1 MSRAWCS
8 AIAGGVRIAV
18 HIMPN
23 AKKTEVA
30 GLHDD
35 ALKLRLH
42 APPIEGRAN
51 EALVRY
57 VADCLDLPKTAVE
70 LVHGHTSRKKVLEVH
85 APVTVEAVTRVFL
98 ATTAT

>member
-8 AIAGGVRIAV
+8 ATTGGVRIAV

-23 AKKTEVA
+23 AKKTEVV

-57 VADCLDLPKTAVE
+57 VADRLGVPKTAVE
-70 LVHGHTSRKKVLEVH
+70 LVHGHTSRKKVLEVR
-85 APVTVEAVTRVFL
+85 ASLTVERVESVFL
-98 ATTAT
+98 PPT